1 MAIVKQDHAAGLL
14 THLLGELDADTN
26 ERALLHRILD
36 TATPKEL
43 IVADRNF
50 RFTHLLLGIAERGSF
65 FVIRHHGHVKC
76 HPSGSRHRVGKT
88 DTGEVWEQRVR
99 AGGRTLRM
107 VVVVLNQPTTG
118 GDTGIRLLTNSSSR
132 QARGTVVAEVYRLRW
147 RLESTFLEVT
157 RSVPC
162 ESNTMGYPPAA
173 LLTFSLAL
181 CACNALRVVQRALE

>member
-1 MAIVKQDHAAGLL
+1 
-14 THLLGELDADTN
+14 
-26 ERALLHRILD
+26 
-36 TATPKEL
+36 
-43 IVADRNF
+43 
-50 RFTHLLLGIAERGSF
+50 
-65 FVIRHHGHVKC
+65 
-76 HPSGSRHRVGKT
+76 
-88 DTGEVWEQRVR
+88 
-99 AGGRTLRM
+99 M

-147 RLESTFLEVT
+147 RLESIFLEVT